1 MTPAPLLLFAV
12 GNPSRGD
19 DALGPTLLDR
29 VSASLAPEIAR
40 GEVELLADFQLQPEH
55 ALDLV
60 GRARVVFVD
69 ACVRAAPPFE
79 WRRLRLREEARR
91 DTSTSSH
98 AMSPSALLEAYRA
111 VEPAGST
118 PPEAWTL
125 AIRGERFELGEPLS
139 PRAAAHLDAA
149 VDDLVSRVRGEWAE
163 GADVTGGG
171 VVAGE
176 RVVLE
181 GVVQGVGFRPW
192 VHRVASALG
201 LSGKVWNTSNGV
213 TVDAYGPPAALRAL
227 GVALQREAPAGA
239 VVRSVHRSPL
249 ASLPPGA
256 HGFTVGESDASG
268 PVAMGLPPDLATCAA
283 CLAEVASPSD
293 RHHGYA
299 FTSCTGCGPRLA
311 VILALPYDRQNT
323 TLAGFALCTAC
334 ARDYATP
341 SARRFHAQ
349 TLACPAC
356 GPRVWLADP
365 EGVPTPAGEPVAA
378 AAAALRDGAI
388 VGVQGLGAFHLVCD
402 ATSSRAVAELR
413 RRKRRETQ
421 PLAVMVADL
430 EAALALAELDVAA
443 REALCSPA
451 RPIVLAP
458 SRGASIACEVRGP
471 SLRAGV
477 LLPYTPLHAALLA
490 EAGRPL
496 VFTSG
501 NASGGPAIIDHEGAL
516 THLSGLV
523 DALLLHDRPI
533 ARRVEDSVV
542 ATGPRGLRVLRRSRG
557 FAPHPVRLP
566 RASPEPVLAVG
577 GHQKNTAC
585 VVVGDL
591 AYLTPH
597 LGDLGLYEGE
607 LAWRREVEGFE
618 ALLGVRAEVLAHDL
632 HPDYASTR
640 YALARAARRRV
651 GVQHHAAHALATLA
665 EIHVREPV
673 LAVVY
678 DGTGWGPDGTA
689 WGAELLAVDGARW
702 QRVSAFR
709 PVPLPGGERAIRDVW
724 RAALGMLHDAFGS
737 DEARAL
743 AERFEVF
750 RAQTPARLDTVLRA
764 LDGGAATTRAR
775 GLGRWF
781 DALGALVL
789 GLSHAGF
796 DGHVALALEE
806 HADPR
811 DAPPYPIDTPT
822 RLALDGPLSAANEI
836 DPRPTVH
843 AVVQDLLAGA
853 APGWVAAR
861 VHATVVE
868 ATCTVAA
875 RALAETGLRRVVLS
889 GGALQ
894 NRLLERGLVA
904 RLGAETVVMARDVPV
919 NDGGLALGQ
928 AWAAVLAL
936 TEPASAAVDRAAGLA
951 REDEPAITC
960 SST

>member
-1 MTPAPLLLFAV
+1 MSPAPLLFFGL

-19 DALGPTLLDR
+19 DALGPALLER
-29 VSASLAPEIAR
+29 VSAALAPELAR
-40 GEVELLADFQLQPEH
+40 GEVELLAEFQLQPEH

-69 ACVRAAPPFE
+69 ASVRAAPPFE
-79 WRRLRLREEARR
+79 WRPVEARR
-91 DTSTSSH
+91 DTSTSTH

-111 VEPAGST
+111 VGPAGSA
-118 PPEAWTL
+118 PPEAWAL

-139 PRAAAHLDAA
+139 ARAAAHLDAA
-149 VDDLVSRVRGEWAE
+149 VDDLVRRVRGEWAARAAE
-163 GADVTGGG
+163 GDDVGASG
-171 VVAGE
+171 GE
-176 RVVLE
+176 RTELE

-201 LSGKVWNTSNGV
+201 LSGKVWNTSSGV
-213 TVDAYGPPAALRAL
+213 TIDAYGPPAARRAL
-227 GVALQREAPAGA
+227 ADALQREAPAGA
-239 VVRSVHRSPL
+239 VVRSVHRTPRPSP
-249 ASLPPGA
+249 PPGTR
-256 HGFTVGESDASG
+256 GFVIGESEATG
-268 PVAMGLPPDLATCAA
+268 PVALGLPPDLATCAA
-283 CLAEVASPSD
+283 CLAEVATPSD

-299 FTSCTGCGPRLA
+299 FTSCTSCGPRLA
-311 VILALPYDRQNT
+311 VTVALPYDRENT
-323 TLAGFALCTAC
+323 TLAGFPLCPAC
-334 ARDYATP
+334 ARDYAIP

-356 GPRVWLADP
+356 GPRVWLTDP
-365 EGVPTPAGEPVAA
+365 AGVPSAAGDPIAA

-402 ATSSRAVAELR
+402 ATSPRAVAELR
-413 RRKRRETQ
+413 RRKRRDAQ
-421 PLAVMVADL
+421 PLAVMVSDLAAAEALADL
-430 EAALALAELDVAA
+430 DPAA
-443 REALCSPA
+443 REALGSPA

-458 SRGASIACEVRGP
+458 ARAGAVVVEGVRGP
-471 SLRAGV
+471 SRRAGV

-490 EAGRPL
+490 KAGRPL

-501 NASGGPAIIDHEGAL
+501 NASGGPAIIDHEGAR
-516 THLSGLV
+516 THLGGLV

-542 ATGPRGLRVLRRSRG
+542 TTGPRGVRVLRRSRG
-557 FAPHPVRLP
+557 FAPLPVRLP

-640 YALARAARRRV
+640 YALARPARRRV
-651 GVQHHAAHALATLA
+651 GVQHHVAHALAALA
-665 EIHVREPV
+665 ELHLHEPV

-678 DGTGWGPDGTA
+678 DGTGWGPDGTS
-689 WGAELLAVDGARW
+689 WGAELLVVDGARW

-709 PVPLPGGERAIRDVW
+709 PLPLPGGERALREVW
-724 RAALGMLHDAFGS
+724 RAALGLLHDAFGS

-743 AERFEVF
+743 AGRLVVF
-750 RAQTPARLDTVLRA
+750 RGVTPARLDGVLRA
-764 LDGGAATTRAR
+764 LDAGVGTTRAR

-789 GLSHAGF
+789 GLARADF
-796 DGHVALALEE
+796 DGHVPLALEE
-806 HADPR
+806 RADPR
-811 DAPPYPIDTPT
+811 AAPPYAIDAPA
-822 RLALDGPLSAANEI
+822 RLALKGPVSAASEI
-836 DPRPTVH
+836 DPRPTVR
-843 AVVQDLLAGA
+843 AVVRDLLAGV
-853 APGWVAAR
+853 APGWISAR

-868 ATCTVAA
+868 ATCAVVA
-875 RALAETGLRRVVLS
+875 RALAETGLRRVVLT

-894 NRLLERGLVA
+894 NRRLEQGLVE
-904 RLGAETVVMARDVPV
+904 RLGAETLLLPRDVPV

-936 TEPASAAVDRAAGLA
+936 TEPARASLA
-951 REDEPAITC
+951 REGEPA
-960 SST
+960 

>member
-1 MTPAPLLLFAV
+1 MRPPPLLCFGL

-19 DALGPTLLDR
+19 DALGPALLAR
-29 VSASLAPEIAR
+29 VEAALAAEVAR
-40 GEVELLADFQLQPEH
+40 GEVELLAEFQLQPEH

-69 ACVRAAPPFE
+69 ASVRAAPPFE
-79 WRRLRLREEARR
+79 WRPVGARR

-98 AMSPSALLEAYRA
+98 AMSPSALLEAYRT
-111 VEPAGST
+111 VGPAGSAA
-118 PPEAWTL
+118 PEAWAL

-139 PRAAAHLDAA
+139 ARAAAHLDAA
-149 VDDLVSRVRGEWAE
+149 VHALVRRVRGEWAGSAQR
-163 GADVTGGG
+163 GASG
-171 VVAGE
+171 GE
-176 RVVLE
+176 RTELE

-201 LSGKVWNTSNGV
+201 LSGKVWNTSNGL
-213 TVDAYGPPAALRAL
+213 TIDAYGPPAALGAL
-227 GVALQREAPAGA
+227 ADALQREAPAGS
-239 VVRSVHRSPL
+239 VLRSVRRAPLSP
-249 ASLPPGA
+249 APPGTR
-256 HGFTVGESDASG
+256 GFVIAGSEATG
-268 PVAMGLPPDLATCAA
+268 PVALGLPPDLATCAA
-283 CLAEVASPSD
+283 CLADVAAPND

-299 FTSCTGCGPRLA
+299 FTSCTACGPRLA
-311 VILALPYDRQNT
+311 VTLALPYDRDNT
-323 TLAGFALCTAC
+323 TLAGFPLCPAC

-356 GPRVWLADP
+356 GPRVWLADAAGAP
-365 EGVPTPAGEPVAA
+365 SPAGDPIAA

-402 ATSSRAVAELR
+402 ATSAPAVAELR
-413 RRKRRETQ
+413 RRKRRDAQ
-421 PLAVMVADL
+421 PLAVMVGDLKAAEALADL
-430 EAALALAELDVAA
+430 DPAA
-443 REALCSPA
+443 REALGSPA

-458 SRGASIACEVRGP
+458 ARAGAVVDGVRGP
-471 SLRAGV
+471 SRRAGV

-501 NASGGPAIIDHEGAL
+501 NVSGGPAVIDHDGARA
-516 THLSGLV
+516 HLAGLV
-523 DALLLHDRPI
+523 DTLLLHDRPI

-542 ATGPRGLRVLRRSRG
+542 AAGARGLRVLRRSRG
-557 FAPHPVRLP
+557 LAPLPVRLP

-640 YALARAARRRV
+640 YALARPARRRF
-651 GVQHHAAHALATLA
+651 GVQHHAAHALAAVA
-665 EIHVREPV
+665 ELHPREPV
-673 LAVVY
+673 LAIVY
-678 DGTGWGPDGTA
+678 DGTGWGPDGTT
-689 WGAELLAVDGARW
+689 WGAELLVVDGACW

-709 PVPLPGGERAIRDVW
+709 PLPLPGGERALREVW
-724 RAALGMLHDAFGS
+724 RAALGVLHDAFGS
-737 DEARAL
+737 GEARAL
-743 AERFEVF
+743 AARLAVF
-750 RAQTPARLDTVLRA
+750 RGETPARLDGVLRV
-764 LDGGAATTRAR
+764 LDAGVGSTRAR

-789 GLSHAGF
+789 GLARADF
-796 DGHVALALEE
+796 DGHIPLALEE
-806 HADPR
+806 RADPG
-811 DAPPYPIDTPT
+811 DAPAYPIDPPA
-822 RLALDGPLSAANEI
+822 RLALEGRLSAASEI
-836 DPRPTVH
+836 DPRPTVR
-843 AVVQDLLAGA
+843 AVVHDLLAGVT
-853 APGWVAAR
+853 PERISAR

-868 ATCTVAA
+868 ATCAVAA

-894 NRLLERGLVA
+894 NRRLEQGLVA
-904 RLGAETVVMARDVPV
+904 RLGDETVLSPRDVPV

-936 TEPASAAVDRAAGLA
+936 TERARGSLP
-951 REDEPAITC
+951 RDGEPA
-960 SST
+960 